1 MVASM
6 TRPAPAAIPHLYVH
20 FPFCAHKCPY
30 CDFNSHARRE
40 GEIDTYIDAL
50 LAEARTWSDR
60 LKPETIFVGG
70 GTPTH
75 CDADQLERYLAGLT
89 SMIDTSALREM
100 TVEANPGS
108 VEPAKVAAMR
118 RAGVDRVSMGAQ
130 SFHDHHLRTL
140 GRVHDA
146 DDTARSVGHLR
157 DGGMERVS
165 LDLILATPDQTLAE
179 QAHDVARAIELSP
192 DHVSAYVLTFEEG
205 TVFTKRMRQGKLPP
219 PRPDRE
225 LEHLHLVRDALEG
238 AGLARYEISNF
249 ARPGE
254 ESQHNLAYWRNV
266 AWLGLGAGAHSHVDG
281 RRWKNVDDPGSYADA
296 ASAGSAPEAWSES
309 VSEPLRL
316 FESLMMGL
324 RLVDGVDLD
333 ELSTRHGIDARAA
346 HADAIGR
353 HVAGG
358 FLVVDG
364 ARMRLTTE
372 GLDVAN
378 AVIGDFYPDD

>member
-1 MVASM
+1 M
-6 TRPAPAAIPHLYVH
+6 TRPDPAPIRHLYVH

-40 GEIDTYIDAL
+40 GETDAYIDAL
-50 LAEARTWSDR
+50 LAETATWSER
-60 LKPETIFVGG
+60 LRPETIFVGG

-75 CDADQLERYLAGLT
+75 CDADQLERYLTGL
-89 SMIDTSALREM
+89 MAHCDTGDLREM

-118 RAGVDRVSMGAQ
+118 RAGVNRVSMGAQ
-130 SFHDHHLRTL
+130 SFHAHHLKTL
-140 GRVHDA
+140 GRVHGA

-165 LDLILATPDQTLAE
+165 LDLILATPNQTLAE
-179 QAHDVARAIELSP
+179 QEHDVRRAVDLSP
-192 DHVSAYVLTFEEG
+192 DHVSAYVLTYEEG

-225 LEHLHLVRDALEG
+225 LEHLHLVRDHLVD
-238 AGLARYEISNF
+238 AGLTRYEISNF
-249 ARPGE
+249 ARAGQ
-254 ESQHNLAYWRNV
+254 ESEHNLAYWRNV

-281 RRWKNVDDPGSYADA
+281 VRWKNVDDPAAYAGHVDE
-296 ASAGSAPEAWSES
+296 GRAPEAWRETMP
-309 VSEPLRL
+309 EAIRL

-324 RLVDGVDLD
+324 RLVEGVDLD
-333 ELSTRHGIDARAA
+333 ALAARHGIDVRMA
-346 HADAIGR
+346 HADAIAR
-353 HVAGG
+353 HEAGG

-364 ARMRLTTE
+364 ARMRLTSE

-378 AVIGDFYPDD
+378 AVIGDFYPESE